1 MSRKRRITTC
11 YAIIVA
17 LLLLVGVDAT
27 SSRAVNF
34 NKRASNAFRFR
45 SSAESWGEF
54 ELILEKINVS
64 FFSSFVRVSG
74 GKRGEERNK
83 EERLERACDL
93 TNSIIKFA
101 RLLPVH
107 GATLQRL
114 LHWPSRFIRGGEGDL
129 KRKRE
134 LRTYLKHKKR

>member
-45 SSAESWGEF
+45 SSTESWGEF
-54 ELILEKINVS
+54 ELILEKINV
-64 FFSSFVRVSG
+64 FFFFVRES
-74 GKRGEERNK
+74 E
-83 EERLERACDL
+83 
-93 TNSIIKFA
+93 
-101 RLLPVH
+101 
-107 GATLQRL
+107 
-114 LHWPSRFIRGGEGDL
+114 
-129 KRKRE
+129 
-134 LRTYLKHKKR
+134 